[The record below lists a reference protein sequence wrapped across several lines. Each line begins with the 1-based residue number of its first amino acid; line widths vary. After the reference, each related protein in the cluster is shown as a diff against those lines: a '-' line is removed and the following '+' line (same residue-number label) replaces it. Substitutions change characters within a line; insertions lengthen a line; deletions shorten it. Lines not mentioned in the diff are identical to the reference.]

1 MMSHDG
7 ICRLV
12 CPEIKDDQAIQDR
25 VWWMLPFDLM
35 RWGALHILD
44 DYKGNI
50 RLIAFM
56 VALLI

>member
-7 ICRLV
+7 ICLLIA
-12 CPEIKDDQAIQDR
+12 PEIEDRAIQNR
-25 VWWMLPFDLM
+25 VWWMLPLDPI

-44 DYKGNI
+44 DYRGNI
-50 RLIAFM
+50 RLIAFI

>member
-1 MMSHDG
+1 MMSHNS
-7 ICRLV
+7 ICLLIA
-12 CPEIKDDQAIQDR
+12 PEIEDRAIYNR
-25 VWWMLPFDLM
+25 VWWMFLADPI

-44 DYKGNI
+44 DYRGNI

>member
-7 ICRLV
+7 ICLLM
-12 CPEIKDDQAIQDR
+12 CPEIGNRAIYNR
-25 VWWMLPFDLM
+25 VWWMLPIDPI

-44 DYKGNI
+44 DYRGNI
-50 RLIAFM
+50 RMIAFI